1 MQLNKTRD
9 DLVKYRE
16 DTKEKDIIYG
26 KSKEQNREITL
37 NFNKVRD

>member
-26 KSKEQNREITL
+26 KSKE
-37 NFNKVRD
+37 